1 MKVNVNR
8 REISF
13 ELKHI
18 CIKGRYLFT
27 ISSLHVIKH
36 MHINDIDLFT
46 ISSLW
51 SNMPTVPVVQDY
63 KIITYSHMP
72 LKYVYQ

>member
-18 CIKGRYLFT
+18 CIKGR
-27 ISSLHVIKH
+27 
-36 MHINDIDLFT
+36 DLFT